1 MPASAA
7 WMSRPTAV
15 DPVNATLSMP
25 GARTSAAP
33 VAPSPGRI
41 ETTPGGS
48 SASWQISASSSAVSG
63 VVSAG
68 LRIAALP
75 QASAGASFHAAISSG
90 KFHGTIWPT
99 TPSGATSR
107 APTP

>member
-1 MPASAA
+1 
-7 WMSRPTAV
+7 MSRPTAV
-15 DPVNATLSMP
+15 DPVKAILSIP

-33 VAPSPGRI
+33 VSPSPGRI
-41 ETTPGGS
+41 DTTPSGN

-68 LRIAALP
+68 LRIAVLP

-90 KFHGTIWPT
+90 KFQGTIWPT

-107 APTP
+107 ALTP